1 MRDLRSPAPRHEQ
14 TCPVCG
20 AQLAA
25 GALYCEACGTDLS
38 RSGALFST
46 NVKPVSLRRSRK
58 VSPRLGQVAKI
69 AAGAVAGVAV
79 LTALGSV
86 PAVSA
91 RVPVLGTLGYT
102 VQRLLGTAPRSN
114 APDPGQIEEGSLMV
128 VRSSPPGA
136 RVYLDDQYVGTTP
149 MSRENVSLGTHQ
161 VRISRDGYLPV
172 SRTIEVGEGPLALE
186 VSLRWTIDT
195 DAETSYPST
204 RTPAPPQGT
213 VRPLPTVRPP
223 LGERRPPL
231 AAGTAAP
238 AFVLK
243 DRFGVLHKLE
253 SFRGHKTGVLFVWA
267 LDDDA
272 RRAIV
277 ELDMRVQRSKGTLAG
292 AVVIMQTDRGAVRT
306 FVAGLQAR
314 VPILIGT
321 QRVAQ
326 QYQVTT
332 GVDTLYVISER
343 GVVLRSQ
350 TGVIRPGDVLR

>member
-1 MRDLRSPAPRHEQ
+1 MRDLRTPAPRHEQ

-20 AQLAA
+20 KQLAP

-46 NVKPVSLRRSRK
+46 NVKPVSLSRSRK
-58 VSPRLGQVAKI
+58 VPPALGRVAKI

-91 RVPVLGTLGYT
+91 RVPVLGTLGST
-102 VQRLLGTAPRSN
+102 VQRLLGTAPQSG
-114 APDPGQIEEGSLMV
+114 APGSGQIEAGSLMV

-136 RVYLDDQYVGTTP
+136 QVYLDDQYVGTTP
-149 MSRENVSLGTHQ
+149 MSRENVALGTHR
-161 VRISRDGYLPV
+161 VRVSREGYQPV
-172 SRTIEVGEGPLALE
+172 TRTIEVGEGPFALE
-186 VSLRWTIDT
+186 VSLRWGIDA
-195 DAETSYPST
+195 DAEATYPST
-204 RTPAPPQGT
+204 RTPAPPQAT
-213 VRPLPTVRPP
+213 VRPSPTARPP
-223 LGERRPPL
+223 LGERRPLL

-238 AFVLK
+238 GFVLK
-243 DRFGVLHKLE
+243 DRFGVLHKLD
-253 SFRGHKTGVLFVWA
+253 SFRGRKTGVLFVWA

-292 AVVIMQTDRGAVRT
+292 TVVIMQTDRAAVRT
-306 FVAGLQAR
+306 FVAGLQVR

-321 QRVAQ
+321 QRVAL

-332 GVDTLYVISER
+332 GVDTLYVLSER